1 MLVETTQKDKKRKRK
16 KSIKKKGMHK
26 KWKGANNRQIWPRE
40 KPCGKKCL
48 GFVALI
54 DG

>member
-1 MLVETTQKDKKRKRK
+1 MLVGTTQKDKKRKRK
-16 KSIKKKGMHK
+16 KSTKKGMHK
-26 KWKGANNRQIWPRE
+26 KWKGAKSHLIWPRE
-40 KPCGKKCL
+40 KPSGKKCL